1 MGPHSP
7 DYFLI
12 RGEAQKPCF
21 LHFSS
26 RLGRLLQQ
34 SAFRSK
40 TTIDFAKSPFIAK
53 PLKKRRSIS
62 LKKSTAR
69 QQKFFRGPKSHD
81 ASILFGKHIANA
93 KDFSI
98 VFEHRDRSREAS
110 ARRSISVVKSTARQ
124 QISLAECSPLADC
137 YGGTVHR
144 AKNLRLCRVL
154 PGRSRFPG
162 GRDLPHCVMPH
173 SQPRKESSAC
183 ATSSRLRRSSCESC
197 CRPPLNLA
205 PSPMRFKAVP

>member
-69 QQKFFRGPKSHD
+69 QQKFFRAPKNHD

-124 QISLAECSPLADC
+124 QKMF
-137 YGGTVHR
+137 G
-144 AKNLRLCRVL
+144 
-154 PGRSRFPG
+154 
-162 GRDLPHCVMPH
+162 
-173 SQPRKESSAC
+173 PRKPRCVDFIRQTLRKRYDFSDRFRSFSSTAID
-183 ATSSRLRRSSCESC
+183 RGIGIG
-197 CRPPLNLA
+197 
-205 PSPMRFKAVP
+205 RFGVEKTTFDFCDLWC

>member
-69 QQKFFRGPKSHD
+69 QQKFFRAPKSHD

-110 ARRSISVVKSTARQ
+110 ARRSISVEKSTARQ
-124 QISLAECSPLADC
+124 QKMF
-137 YGGTVHR
+137 G
-144 AKNLRLCRVL
+144 
-154 PGRSRFPG
+154 
-162 GRDLPHCVMPH
+162 
-173 SQPRKESSAC
+173 PRKPRCVDFIRQTLRKRYDFFDRFRSFEHRV
-183 ATSSRLRRSSCESC
+183 RLRHREVAKW
-197 CRPPLNLA
+197 LGWAGLA
-205 PSPMRFKAVP
+205 GWQVRCDIHIH

>member
-1 MGPHSP
+1 MFKSVTLNGTPFAGLLSNP
-7 DYFLI
+7 
-12 RGEAQKPCF
+12 GEAQKPCF

-53 PLKKRRSIS
+53 PLKKRRSTS

-69 QQKFFRGPKSHD
+69 QQKLFRAPKNHE

-110 ARRSISVVKSTARQ
+110 ARRSISVEKSTARQ
-124 QISLAECSPLADC
+124 QKMF
-137 YGGTVHR
+137 G
-144 AKNLRLCRVL
+144 
-154 PGRSRFPG
+154 
-162 GRDLPHCVMPH
+162 
-173 SQPRKESSAC
+173 PRKPRCVDFFMQTYSERYDFFDRFRSFEHRV
-183 ATSSRLRRSSCESC
+183 RLRHREVAKW
-197 CRPPLNLA
+197 LGWLA
-205 PSPMRFKAVP
+205 GWLGWLAGW

>member
-69 QQKFFRGPKSHD
+69 QQKFFRAPKSHD

-93 KDFSI
+93 KDFSTHPTY
-98 VFEHRDRSREAS
+98 VYLQPVVRDAPRGSPASRRPPS
-110 ARRSISVVKSTARQ
+110 RARRAAS
-124 QISLAECSPLADC
+124 
-137 YGGTVHR
+137 
-144 AKNLRLCRVL
+144 
-154 PGRSRFPG
+154 SR
-162 GRDLPHCVMPH
+162 
-173 SQPRKESSAC
+173 PRTTSRRPTRTWS
-183 ATSSRLRRSSCESC
+183 ATSTTSRTTRSSWTRRED
-197 CRPPLNLA
+197 LNILEV
-205 PSPMRFKAVP
+205 SH

>member
-1 MGPHSP
+1 M
-7 DYFLI
+7 
-12 RGEAQKPCF
+12 
-21 LHFSS
+21 HFSS

-69 QQKFFRGPKSHD
+69 QQKFFRAPKSHD

-110 ARRSISVVKSTARQ
+110 ARRSISVEKSTARQ
-124 QISLAECSPLADC
+124 QKMFGPRKPRCVDFIRQ
-137 YGGTVHR
+137 T
-144 AKNLRLCRVL
+144 LRKRYDFFRRFRRD
-154 PGRSRFPG
+154 RSRHREVAKWAG
-162 GRDLPHCVMPH
+162 LGWLARH
-173 SQPRKESSAC
+173 PRLIFIKEVHIILEVSNC
-183 ATSSRLRRSSCESC
+183 IH
-197 CRPPLNLA
+197 
-205 PSPMRFKAVP
+205 FWY

>member
-1 MGPHSP
+1 MFKSVTLKGTPFAGLLSNP
-7 DYFLI
+7 
-12 RGEAQKPCF
+12 GEAQKPCF

-69 QQKFFRGPKSHD
+69 QQKFFRAPKSHD

-110 ARRSISVVKSTARQ
+110 ARRSISVEKSTARQ
-124 QISLAECSPLADC
+124 QKMFGPRKPRCVDFIRQTLSKRYDFF
-137 YGGTVHR
+137 R
-144 AKNLRLCRVL
+144 RFRRD
-154 PGRSRFPG
+154 RSRHREVAKWAG
-162 GRDLPHCVMPH
+162 LGWLARH
-173 SQPRKESSAC
+173 PRLIFIKD
-183 ATSSRLRRSSCESC
+183 T
-197 CRPPLNLA
+197 
-205 PSPMRFKAVP
+205 PSPKTQVNSFA

>member
-1 MGPHSP
+1 M
-7 DYFLI
+7 
-12 RGEAQKPCF
+12 
-21 LHFSS
+21 
-26 RLGRLLQQ
+26 GRLLQQ

-69 QQKFFRGPKSHD
+69 QQKFFRAPKSHD

-110 ARRSISVVKSTARQ
+110 ARRSISVEKSTARQ
-124 QISLAECSPLADC
+124 QKMF
-137 YGGTVHR
+137 G
-144 AKNLRLCRVL
+144 
-154 PGRSRFPG
+154 
-162 GRDLPHCVMPH
+162 
-173 SQPRKESSAC
+173 PRKPRCVDFIRQTRRKRYDFFDRFRSFEHRV
-183 ATSSRLRRSSCESC
+183 RLRHREVAKWLAGLGWLGWLAG
-197 CRPPLNLA
+197 RFIVIFIFIKDIPLSVRKCLCHFSQCA
-205 PSPMRFKAVP
+205 PNGIPQS